1 MIINQFFLFLQDTQS
16 PLDMLFSISPISILN
31 AILTIAVIYLIIRLS
46 DALASVLS
54 NRAPRARFFFKM
66 AATIVRFSVL
76 FVGGTLIVA
85 IFAPSQQ
92 TLFAVLA
99 SAGLALGLG
108 AQDLI
113 KNIIGG
119 LVILIDRPFQL
130 GDLVKIG
137 DAYGEVVHIGLRS
150 TKLITQYD
158 TKVTIPNTDILNG
171 QAWNS
176 NSGVPDCQVV
186 TDIFLPHDVDPVKA
200 VEIAYEAAYS
210 SPYLLLAK
218 PVVVLLQDK
227 LAPQPFVLVR
237 IRAYVY
243 DHRFELE
250 FQTDITV
257 RAKAEYLRQG
267 LINWNK
273 YNLSKNFLESSD
285 DQMNAIS

>member
-1 MIINQFFLFLQDTQS
+1 MISNQFFLFLQDTQS

-113 KNIIGG
+113 KIL
-119 LVILIDRPFQL
+119 LVD
-130 GDLVKIG
+130 
-137 DAYGEVVHIGLRS
+137 
-150 TKLITQYD
+150 
-158 TKVTIPNTDILNG
+158 
-171 QAWNS
+171 
-176 NSGVPDCQVV
+176 
-186 TDIFLPHDVDPVKA
+186 
-200 VEIAYEAAYS
+200 
-210 SPYLLLAK
+210 
-218 PVVVLLQDK
+218 
-227 LAPQPFVLVR
+227 
-237 IRAYVY
+237 
-243 DHRFELE
+243 
-250 FQTDITV
+250 
-257 RAKAEYLRQG
+257 
-267 LINWNK
+267 
-273 YNLSKNFLESSD
+273 
-285 DQMNAIS
+285 